1 MFTGLIEEVGVVK
14 SICKKGRGF
23 RLTVLAKKVL
33 EGCELGDSIATN
45 GICLTV
51 VEKSKLFFVA
61 DVMPETAQ
69 KTTIKKWRSG
79 TLVNLERALLVGKRV
94 GGHEVSG
101 HVHGAL
107 KVKGLRK
114 DSKAILLTIECPMA
128 NDHTSNQASIA
139 IDGASLTVARVEN
152 HAFTISL
159 IPHTLK
165 ETHFER
171 LKVGQWVNVEYANRP
186 HRNEKRVLTQGFLR
200 EHGF

>member
-14 SICKKGRGF
+14 CIRKKGRGF

-51 VEKSKLFFVA
+51 VEKSKFYFAA
-61 DVMPETAQ
+61 DVMPETVQ
-69 KTTIKKWRSG
+69 KTTMKNWRSG
-79 TLVNLERALLVGKRV
+79 TLVNLERALMVGKRL

-128 NDHTSNQASIA
+128 KDHTSNQASVA

-171 LKVGQWVNVEYANRP
+171 LRVGQWVNVEYAYQP
-186 HRNEKRVLTQGFLR
+186 QKKEKTTLTQGFLR
-200 EHGF
+200 KHGF